1 MIQPL
6 IFSKDRPAQ
15 LDLLLRSIA
24 VNGDGVFGQPTVLAK
39 WSDHRFYRGYEEC
52 LGEHSV
58 EFVPEYD
65 FEWQVRRF
73 LDSKPET
80 GFFVALCDDNVL
92 YRHLESFHAA
102 DHFVADPVAT
112 LNANDDVL
120 CFSLRLG
127 ENTMHCYPH
136 ARQQALPPMTPFGD
150 VLMWDWRS
158 GDGDLSYP
166 GSLDGH
172 VLRVADV
179 IEALDG
185 RSFTNPNQMED
196 ALVAGLRDSPRPRMA
211 SYFLSALVG
220 NPINRTTQT
229 HQTNRIADF
238 PGCGLEEMNE
248 RYLAGERLSLS
259 MIDAAKVD
267 GAHCEFAPVWELP
280 LGRRGSRILEKARR
294 ESGVSS

>member
-39 WSDHRFYRGYEEC
+39 WSDHRFQRGYEEC
-52 LGEHSV
+52 LGEHSAL
-58 EFVPEYD
+58 FVPEYD
-65 FEWQVRRF
+65 FEAQVWRF
-73 LDSKPET
+73 LLGKPKK

-92 YRHLESFHAA
+92 YRHLGSFGTA
-102 DHFVADPVAT
+102 DGLLADPVVMLHADED
-112 LNANDDVL
+112 LL

-127 ENTMHCYPH
+127 LNTMNCYPH
-136 ARQQALPPMTPFGD
+136 ARQQNLPPMVPSGD
-150 VLMWDWRS
+150 TLTWRWCD
-158 GDGDLSYP
+158 GDGDLAYP
-166 GSLDGH
+166 ASLDGH
-172 VLRVADV
+172 IIRVDDV
-179 IEALDG
+179 VGALDG
-185 RSFTNPNQMED
+185 RSFVNPNQMED
-196 ALVAGLRDSPRPRMA
+196 ALVAGLRDSPRPLMA

-220 NPINRTTQT
+220 TPINRTTQT

-248 RYLAGERLSLS
+248 RYLGGERLSLS

-267 GAHCEFAPVWELP
+267 GAHCEFAPVWEK
-280 LGRRGSRILEKARR
+280 RGSGSGKKTRR
-294 ESGVSS
+294 ESEVSS